1 MTNKKAE
8 QEHEVNQE
16 ELEKSRISRFYKRS
30 IDERLRVLHEKRI
43 LSVEDYVALGEAA
56 QVLDRDEADKMIENV
71 IGVFGLPMGLGL
83 NFIINNKS
91 YTVPMVVEEP
101 SIVAAVSSAAKVVR
115 GAGGFTADA
124 DEPVL
129 IGQIQLV
136 DVTHPM
142 KVKHAILEQKHEILN
157 LANSLHPNMV
167 ARGGGARDLEVMIYP
182 QSRNSGSMVVIH
194 LLVDT
199 RDAMGANLV
208 NSMCEGVA
216 PLVEKLTEHR
226 VYLRILSNLTDR
238 SMVRARCEIPVELLD
253 FNEASGRDVRDGI
266 IRAAEF
272 AAIDPYRAAT
282 HNKGIMNGIDPVA
295 IATGNDW
302 RAIEAAAHAWA
313 ARGSHYTSLTNWFK
327 NDKGDL
333 VGTIE
338 IPIKVGTVGG
348 SLKSN
353 RAVAIAQRIINVG
366 SAKELAGV
374 MGAVGLA
381 QNFSALRSLGT
392 EGIQRGHMS
401 LHARSVASTAG
412 TPAHLFEKVLE
423 RLLDS
428 GEIKVWKAKEIIA
441 ELLEQERQDGAV
453 NVSAAEQVYDHEQ
466 EQRGEAEADW
476 SYGYGKIILT
486 GEHSV
491 VYGKHA
497 VAAPVNLKMMARAK
511 EGRPED
517 GVKVVIPRWG
527 VEHRLKFGEK
537 HPYTIY
543 QSLEMILEELDLK
556 KRGMIIEIQPEVPRA
571 AGMGGSAA
579 LAVAIIRAL
588 SKAFGLGMND
598 KEVRDLSFKS
608 EDIIH
613 GGASGIDNTLA
624 TYRKLI
630 LFQKQDPPKMEMVKL
645 DKSIPMVIGLTGV
658 ESMTAGMVAKV
669 RKARERYPDWYG
681 RILDQ
686 MDELALA
693 SMAALEEY
701 DLPKLGEI
709 MNLNHGLLNTLQVS
723 CPEVEDLVQVA
734 RDAGA
739 LGAKLTGGG
748 GGGAVI
754 ALCDTPEM
762 QQQVKDAIRKK
773 GYDALM
779 TEVSGG

>member
-1 MTNKKAE
+1 MSDNKLSR
-8 QEHEVNQE
+8 QTSDE
-16 ELEKSRISRFYKRS
+16 ELEKSRISKFYKRS
-30 IDERLRVLHEKRI
+30 IEERLTVLNEKKI
-43 LSVEDYVALGEAA
+43 LTTEDYVALAEEL

-115 GAGGFTADA
+115 QSGGFTSES

-142 KVKHAILEQKHEILN
+142 KVRHAILQEKQEILN

-167 ARGGGARDLEVMIYP
+167 ARGGGALDLEVMIYP
-182 QSRNSGSMVVIH
+182 QSRNPGSMVVVH

-216 PLVEKLTEHR
+216 PLIEKITNGK

-238 SMVRARCEIPVELLD
+238 SMVRARCEIPVEYLD
-253 FNEASGRDVRDGI
+253 FNDSTGKEVRDGI

-272 AAIDPYRAAT
+272 AAVDPYRAST

-302 RAIEAAAHAWA
+302 RAIEAAAHTFA

-327 NDKGDL
+327 NDRGDL

-353 RAVAIAQRIINVG
+353 RAVAIAQRILNVN
-366 SAKELAGV
+366 SARELAEV

-392 EGIQRGHMS
+392 EGIQRGHMT

-412 TPAHLFEKVLE
+412 APAHLFEQVLDKLVE
-423 RLLDS
+423 S
-428 GEIKVWKAKEIIA
+428 GEIKVWKAKEIIEELKEKEEESEGDVSVKADA
-441 ELLEQERQDGAV
+441 EESGW
-453 NVSAAEQVYDHEQ
+453 SA
-466 EQRGEAEADW
+466 
-476 SYGYGKIILT
+476 GYGKIILT

-497 VAAPVNLKMMARAK
+497 VAAPISLKMMARV
-511 EGRPED
+511 RD
-517 GVKVVIPRWG
+517 RDRDVVVMIPRWG
-527 VEHRLKFGEK
+527 VEQKLKFGDD
-537 HPYTIY
+537 HRYSIY
-543 QSLEMILEELDLK
+543 RSLEMILDELDLRDK
-556 KRGMIIEIQPEVPRA
+556 GMSIEIQPEVPRA
-571 AGMGGSAA
+571 MGMGGSAA
-579 LAVAIIRAL
+579 LAVSIIRAL
-588 SKAFGLGMND
+588 SDHFKLNLTEN
-598 KEVRDLSFKS
+598 EVRDLSFKS

-613 GGASGIDNTLA
+613 GGASGIDNTVA
-624 TYRKLI
+624 TYRELI
-630 LFQKQDPPKMEMVKL
+630 IYRKEEPPKMESLKL
-645 DKSIPMVIGLTGV
+645 KQSIPVVIGLSGV
-658 ESMTAGMVAKV
+658 ESMTSGMVAKV
-669 RKARERYPDWYG
+669 RRAHERYPEWYG
-681 RILDQ
+681 QIFDR

-693 SMAALEEY
+693 SREALEEG
-701 DLPKLGEI
+701 DLAKLGEV
-709 MNLNHGLLNTLQVS
+709 MNLNHGYLNTLQVS
-723 CPEVEDLVQVA
+723 CPEVEDLVQIA
-734 RDAGA
+734 RNSGA

-748 GGGAVI
+748 GGGAII
-754 ALCDTPEM
+754 ALCATPET
-762 QQQVKDAIRKK
+762 QKKVKEGIRKN
-773 GYDALM
+773 GYDAIM
-779 TEVSGG
+779 TEIRSTE

>member
-1 MTNKKAE
+1 MSEKVKAPKTTE
-8 QEHEVNQE
+8 E
-16 ELEKSRISRFYKRS
+16 ELDKSRISQFYKRS
-30 IDERLRVLHEKRI
+30 IEERLRVLNEKKI
-43 LSVEDYVALGEAA
+43 LSTEDYLALADEN
-56 QVLDRDEADKMIENV
+56 QVLSRDEADKMIENV
-71 IGVFGLPMGLGL
+71 IGIFGLPMGLGL

-115 GAGGFTADA
+115 GAGGFSSEA

-136 DVTHPM
+136 DVSHPM
-142 KVKHAILEQKHEILN
+142 KVRQAILQEKQEILN

-167 ARGGGARDLEVMIYP
+167 ARGGGAKDLEVMIFP
-182 QSRNSGSMVVIH
+182 QSRHAGSMVVVH

-216 PLVEKLTEHR
+216 PLIEKITDGK

-238 SMVRARCEIPVELLD
+238 SMVRARCEISVELLD
-253 FNEASGRDVRDGI
+253 FNGTPGRDVRDGI

-272 AAIDPYRAAT
+272 ASVDPFRAAT

-302 RAIEAAAHAWA
+302 RAIEAAAHAYA

-333 VGTIE
+333 VGTID
-338 IPIKVGTVGG
+338 IPIKVGIVGG
-348 SLKSN
+348 SLNSN
-353 RAVAIAQRIINVG
+353 PAVAIAQRIINVET
-366 SAKELAGV
+366 ARELAEV

-392 EGIQRGHMS
+392 EGIQRGHMT

-412 TPAHLFEKVLE
+412 TPTHLFDKVLE
-423 RLLDS
+423 KLVES
-428 GEIKVWKAKEIIA
+428 GEIKVWKAKEIIE
-441 ELLEQERQDGAV
+441 ELREKEKADAGREHTPKEDETAGW
-453 NVSAAEQVYDHEQ
+453 SA
-466 EQRGEAEADW
+466 
-476 SYGYGKIILT
+476 GYGKLILT

-497 VAAPVNLKMMARAK
+497 VAAPINLKMLARIHDRK
-511 EGRPED
+511 Q
-517 GVKVVIPRWG
+517 GVQVIIPRWG
-527 VEHRLKFGEK
+527 VEQQLKFGDNHK
-537 HPYTIY
+537 YTIY
-543 QSLEMILEELDLK
+543 NSLEMILEELKLK
-556 KRGMIIEIQPEVPRA
+556 DRGMAVEINPEVPRA
-571 AGMGGSAA
+571 MGMGGSAA
-579 LAVAIIRAL
+579 LAVSIIRAL
-588 SKAFGLGMND
+588 SEHYQLGLTE

-613 GGASGIDNTLA
+613 GGASGIDNTVA

-630 LFQKQDPPKMEMVKL
+630 LYKKGEPPKMESVKL
-645 DKSIPMVIGLTGV
+645 SNDIPVVIGLSGV
-658 ESMTAGMVAKV
+658 ESMTSGMVAKV
-669 RKARERYPDWYG
+669 RNAHEKYPKWYNH
-681 RILDQ
+681 IFEQ

-693 SMAALEEY
+693 SLEALENGE
-701 DLPKLGEI
+701 LVQLGEI
-709 MNLNHGLLNTLQVS
+709 MNLNHGYLNTLQVS
-723 CPEVEDLVQVA
+723 SPEVEDLVQIA
-734 RDAGA
+734 RNSGA

-748 GGGAVI
+748 GGGAMI
-754 ALCDTPEM
+754 ALCDSPEM
-762 QQQVKDAIRKK
+762 QQNIKDSIRKK
-773 GYDALM
+773 GYDAIM
-779 TEVSGG
+779 TEIKATT